1 VLSLYLLV
9 CCFAHGYF
17 LLWKRGKEYKLEITN
32 MENDKFYK
40 FIRTMIWIGLA
51 LLLIGGYFVLVG
63 MKDILTY

>member
-1 VLSLYLLV
+1 
-9 CCFAHGYF
+9 
-17 LLWKRGKEYKLEITN
+17 